1 MVILHLVTIDLTSTA
16 SRPVKSLKTDVA
28 VLDGSTKTVSHKN
41 EVAPKKTPQK
51 RVLKCAGECPREDK
65 ARVHCYSLQSC
76 VNQKL

>member
-41 EVAPKKTPQK
+41 EVAPKKT
-51 RVLKCAGECPREDK
+51 LKNGSSNVQESVPVKTKHGCI
-65 ARVHCYSLQSC
+65 VIFYSLA
-76 VNQKL
+76 